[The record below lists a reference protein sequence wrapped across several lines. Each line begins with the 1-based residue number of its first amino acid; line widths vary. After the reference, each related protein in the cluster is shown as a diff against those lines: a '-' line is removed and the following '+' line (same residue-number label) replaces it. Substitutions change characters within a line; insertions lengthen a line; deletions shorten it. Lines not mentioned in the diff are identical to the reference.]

1 MVQGELPQGGALWGA
16 QSCQIEP
23 AGAGRDGMT
32 GLEVG
37 LEVVGWVEVGW
48 EGVGLVGMTG
58 REGVRGW
65 DWPRGWRGLLVLV
78 APRPETSSQNLSF
91 FLTKFM

>member
-37 LEVVGWVEVGW
+37 LGVVDCWVVVGL

-58 REGVRGW
+58 REGGRGW
-65 DWPRGWRGLLVLV
+65 GWPRG
-78 APRPETSSQNLSF
+78 
-91 FLTKFM
+91 